1 MAKTQAQHSAYL
13 TDPACAGFTVTVS
26 WGIAPRSA
34 AGGTEML
41 PDELPCLYIGYDN
54 IIVADAAQK
63 SKGENPHFGEIR
75 QNYFAWTLINS
86 ARSLE

>member
-1 MAKTQAQHSAYL
+1 
-13 TDPACAGFTVTVS
+13 
-26 WGIAPRSA
+26 
-34 AGGTEML
+34 ML
-41 PDELPCLYIGYDN
+41 PDELPCLYYILGMIASLYIGYDS

-75 QNYFAWTLINS
+75 QNYFAWTLMNS

>member
-1 MAKTQAQHSAYL
+1 MAKTQVQCSAYL

-34 AGGTEML
+34 AGDTEML
-41 PDELPCLYIGYDN
+41 PDELPCYST

-63 SKGENPHFGEIR
+63 SKGKNLHFGETR
-75 QNYFAWTLINS
+75 QNYFAWTLMNS

>member
-1 MAKTQAQHSAYL
+1 
-13 TDPACAGFTVTVS
+13 
-26 WGIAPRSA
+26 
-34 AGGTEML
+34 ML

-75 QNYFAWTLINS
+75 QNYFAWTLMNS

>member
-1 MAKTQAQHSAYL
+1 
-13 TDPACAGFTVTVS
+13 
-26 WGIAPRSA
+26 
-34 AGGTEML
+34 ML

-63 SKGENPHFGEIR
+63 TKGENPHFGEIR